1 MRSRVSKGVPLSLI
15 FYIEWMSLTFIC
27 FDCWCKMWGFAPN
40 SFRGQKW
47 NTGARNGHIVRTRN
61 GQHHEPEMDTK
72 KLFRQFCNFARG
84 RYHLVNENI
93 WSSTPRERT
102 IIYYST
108 LHCYRFVN
116 ALRIRD
122 ENEREVNPTPKIAFP
137 FPPIH
142 KPSAYWCAPQRVIS
156 IQNEQKIA
164 LKIQRCSLP
173 CSGMLFTDS
182 NSLS

>member
-1 MRSRVSKGVPLSLI
+1 
-15 FYIEWMSLTFIC
+15 MSLTFIC

-142 KPSAYWCAPQRVIS
+142 KPSACWRAHQRAIS
-156 IQNEQKIA
+156 TQNEPIIA
-164 LKIQRCSLP
+164 LKIQHCSLL
-173 CSGMLFTDS
+173 CNGMLFIDS
-182 NSLS
+182 NSLSPCVRYGGF